1 MENFLLTRCVFS
13 NVFFPITWIT
23 FNVAFVQFLSSVR
36 FQTFHWNFQVEN
48 FLATREE
55 SVERQRRLAAKTAML
70 RKTIRWR
77 FFDICK
83 KKNKKNHLVLSN
95 LCKKLKMFSHQEPVV
110 LQLHICNQSLDPR
123 GILRASINYRQV
135 MQLIVF
141 TKFLTSSGG
150 EWTNNMFYIHSPKL
164 QGLRVCLYFARCLRQ
179 Q

>member
-1 MENFLLTRCVFS
+1 MTSCFIGILRWRTSWSPAVCFQMFFLQ
-13 NVFFPITWIT
+13 ITWIT
-23 FNVAFVQFLSSVR
+23 FNVAFVQLLSSVR

-83 KKNKKNHLVLSN
+83 KKNKKNHLVVSN

-110 LQLHICNQSLDPR
+110 LQLHICNQSLDPHCV
-123 GILRASINYRQV
+123 LRPLINYRQV
-135 MQLIVF
+135 IQL
-141 TKFLTSSGG
+141 LNSS
-150 EWTNNMFYIHSPKL
+150 
-164 QGLRVCLYFARCLRQ
+164 
-179 Q
+179 